1 MSEELLTGRILLVED
16 DSNAAAILSQVLRSV
31 GNDVEIA
38 DDGRQALTKIEGF
51 EPDVILL
58 DLQMPGRDG
67 FELARLIRVNPRQ
80 AQIPIIM
87 MSGLSDREV
96 RLRAIHCGADDFIAK
111 PLTTEDL
118 FTRIGNALRL
128 LALRREMVGLRKE
141 NGKMKASGSGASVG
155 SVEGLKS
162 CIDSA
167 SAALRRSLL
176 NWVDET
182 DDDQKDVV
190 GRGAAVESVAKESRF
205 DESDSDETEQPAGV
219 VEAPPAFDRAIS
231 PAGSAL
237 PKFNRDTTGLPG

>member
-16 DSNAAAILSQVLRSV
+16 DASAATILSQVLSSV

-38 DDGRQALTKIEGF
+38 DDGRQALSKIGEF
-51 EPDVILL
+51 NPDVVLL

-80 AQIPIIM
+80 ALIPIIM

-96 RLRAIHCGADDFIAK
+96 RLRAMHCGADDFIAK

-118 FTRIGNALRL
+118 FTRIGNAMRL
-128 LALRREMVGLRKE
+128 LKLRREMAELKKE
-141 NGKMKASGSGASVG
+141 HAAMTSSTGSSVG
-155 SVEGLKS
+155 SVEGLRS

-176 NWVDET
+176 NWVDEVEELKG
-182 DDDQKDVV
+182 DENV
-190 GRGAAVESVAKESRF
+190 GRGHPVESVDDDVRSGEERPEKEEPAAFERGTTPAPASDLPEFGR
-205 DESDSDETEQPAGV
+205 ES
-219 VEAPPAFDRAIS
+219 S
-231 PAGSAL
+231 PL
-237 PKFNRDTTGLPG
+237 PS

>member
-16 DSNAAAILSQVLRSV
+16 DASAAAILSQVLSSV

-38 DDGRQALTKIEGF
+38 DDGRQALAKIGDF
-51 EPDVILL
+51 SPDVILL

-80 AQIPIIM
+80 ALIPIIM

-128 LALRREMVGLRKE
+128 LKLRREMAELKKE
-141 NGKMKASGSGASVG
+141 HAAMKSSNGSSVG
-155 SVEGLKS
+155 SVEGLRS

-176 NWVDET
+176 NWVDDIEELES
-182 DDDQKDVV
+182 DEEV
-190 GRGAAVESVAKESRF
+190 GRGAPVESVVEEARIGEEQIRDEANFERGTTPDHPEFGRES
-205 DESDSDETEQPAGV
+205 
-219 VEAPPAFDRAIS
+219 S
-231 PAGSAL
+231 PL
-237 PKFNRDTTGLPG
+237 PS

>member
-16 DSNAAAILSQVLRSV
+16 DASAATILSQVLSSV

-38 DDGRQALTKIEGF
+38 DDGRQALAKIGDF
-51 EPDVILL
+51 SPDVVLL

-80 AQIPIIM
+80 ALIPIIM

-118 FTRIGNALRL
+118 LTRIGNALRL
-128 LALRREMVGLRKE
+128 LKLRREMADLQKE
-141 NGKMKASGSGASVG
+141 NSAMKSSTGSSVG
-155 SVEGLKS
+155 SVEALRS

-176 NWVDET
+176 NWVDEVEELEG
-182 DDDQKDVV
+182 DEKI
-190 GRGAAVESVAKESRF
+190 GRGIPVESVDNDVRSGERQMDEEATSFERGTTPTPASASASDLPEFGRES
-205 DESDSDETEQPAGV
+205 
-219 VEAPPAFDRAIS
+219 S
-231 PAGSAL
+231 PL
-237 PKFNRDTTGLPG
+237 PS

>member
-16 DSNAAAILSQVLRSV
+16 DASAATILSQVLSSV

-38 DDGRQALTKIEGF
+38 DDGRQALAKIGDF
-51 EPDVILL
+51 NPDVILL

-80 AQIPIIM
+80 ALIPIIM

-118 FTRIGNALRL
+118 FTRIGNSLRL
-128 LALRREMVGLRKE
+128 LKLRREMAELKKE
-141 NGKMKASGSGASVG
+141 HAAMKSSSGSSVG
-155 SVEGLKS
+155 SVAGLRS

-176 NWVDET
+176 DWVEEIESPEGGGDE
-182 DDDQKDVV
+182 KVS
-190 GRGAAVESVAKESRF
+190 RGAPVEPVIENVAGEEERGIEEANF
-205 DESDSDETEQPAGV
+205 ELGTVPATSDEQQSEFGRESTP
-219 VEAPPAFDRAIS
+219 
-231 PAGSAL
+231 L
-237 PKFNRDTTGLPG
+237 PN